1 VPRQRDFLE
10 ALSKMSDQPFSSEHR
25 ARFRELRAVGEL
37 TAVNVHN
44 ENLACGPWLIDCD
57 LGDSDAANRLEA
69 RFRVAVRKAA
79 FAAGAPYRVNRL
91 DWWISKLAGGK
102 PLPFIQGLIERSAEF
117 CEELETNGL
126 ELGLAPRKPGA
137 EGGLYRDRYLCDC
150 GEPYFLYD
158 GPPPSFSD
166 PKTEFEYWTNHIW
179 TGFKKS
185 MAEPAPFGGLGRRQ
199 DQETREAY
207 RDRVRRRSD
216 NLYAGMKRWIRG
228 LSYDLAVLQ
237 ANYIIDR
244 GLRVEAAVRMFQD
257 ESNDLIESVRVFW
270 RESSKRLGLS
280 YRKQE
285 KECVDLAKP
294 FREVSEDL
302 RHLTSAVPTETH
314 SGRGVVANPNPQS
327 KVATSRQGVTTAKKR
342 GRHSNPER
350 RDAIQKAI
358 LLQGEAWRHNLSEIL
373 EELDRKEV
381 DLGDFQNLVIDLGDD
396 QSKRVSSW
404 EDLGLADGDQR
415 KKLIDALR
423 KYLD

>member
-1 VPRQRDFLE
+1 MP
-10 ALSKMSDQPFSSEHR
+10 DQPFYSEHR

-37 TAVNVHN
+37 IAVNVHN

-57 LGDSDAANRLEA
+57 LGDSDAADRLEA

-244 GLRVEAAVRMFQD
+244 GLRGNAAVRMFQG
-257 ESNDLIESVRVFW
+257 ESAPLVESVRAFW
-270 RESSKRLGLS
+270 RETSKRLGLS
-280 YRKQE
+280 HKKQE
-285 KECVDLAKP
+285 NAGLDLRVP
-294 FREVSEDL
+294 FREVGEDL
-302 RHLTSAVPTETH
+302 RQLTATTPAEGDAVPGGLPTGQDQPEP
-314 SGRGVVANPNPQS
+314 GLVAP
-327 KVATSRQGVTTAKKR
+327 VTASRPDARSVKKL
-342 GRHSNPER
+342 GRHPKPER
-350 RDAIQKAI
+350 RDAIQGAI
-358 LLQGEAWRHNLSEIL
+358 RKYGDLWRDHLHEIFA
-373 EELDRKEV
+373 ELDSNQTV
-381 DLGDFQNLVIDLGDD
+381 LGDFQRMKIDLGDGNGEWV
-396 QSKRVSSW
+396 SKW
-404 EDLGLADGDQR
+404 EDLDLAAGKQR
-415 KKLIDALR
+415 SQILDTLR
-423 KYLD
+423 KYID